1 MDNRTITVYYKVPV
15 ESTDDFSPNY
25 KMIKCP
31 HGKEHFIPFHCD
43 LEEGIITSLDK
54 IELQGFERDG
64 DSFNAIIGVTYMF
77 KFDITEQEKMW
88 LETLIDP
95 VTWIDYETGE
105 QNIIVSEV
113 SDFLKRL
120 DGPVGPIRAQSFNI
134 VGTGSTGPTGCPS
147 CPSCPTGPNECGI
160 LYTLKDSKCV
170 LDTTSV
176 FIISVVGA
184 LILIAIIFIIILLI
198 RGKK

>member
-43 LEEGIITSLDK
+43 LEEGIITSPDK

-77 KFDITEQEKMW
+77 KFDITEKEKMW
-88 LETLIDP
+88 LKTLIDP
-95 VTWIDYETGE
+95 VTWIDYEKSE
-105 QNIIVSEV
+105 KNIIVSEV

-134 VGTGSTGPTGCPS
+134 VGTGSSGPTGCPS
-147 CPSCPTGPNECGI
+147 CPNVPTSCGI

-170 LDTTSV
+170 LDITSLS
-176 FIISVVGA
+176 IISVVGV
-184 LILIAIIFIIILLI
+184 LFLIAIIFIIILLF